1 MHRILL
7 LHIGMPQVWEIGVEQ
22 DHFGGNGAMRE
33 QHTFSGFMDTSASG
47 TAFLIAVSSLFARVL
62 NAPHDLLQDKAQFC
76 QNSAS
81 GASMCKFPV

>member
-1 MHRILL
+1 
-7 LHIGMPQVWEIGVEQ
+7 
-22 DHFGGNGAMRE
+22 MRE

-47 TAFLIAVSSLFARVL
+47 TAFLIAVSSFFARVL

-81 GASMCKFPV
+81 GASMCNFAV